1 MTWEP
6 EVEELEERTKLAEAM
21 GGEER
26 IANQH
31 DRGKL
36 TVRERIDLLF
46 DDDTFRER
54 GKHSGT
60 GAYNDDGELVDFFP
74 SGYVMGVGQIAGRR
88 VVTGGGDFTARPA
101 SGSEGAKINSGR
113 AVSKAGHDESIA
125 LELKLPMVRLIDG
138 FGADIRSTGGMGRPY
153 IPELRGWPLE
163 AALMSEVPVVSM
175 ALGAVAGLPA
185 AQVAIAHFAIMVRD
199 MSQVFAAGPPVVE
212 RGLGKTVTKEELGGV
227 KIHAYASGLVDNIA
241 EDEADAFEQVRRF
254 LSYLPSSVYELPP
267 VEDCDD
273 PSDRREEALLDIVP
287 RERNRPQNVR
297 KMLELI
303 VDKDSFFEIGR
314 YFGRSQLTAFA
325 RLAGR
330 PVGVLAGDPMM
341 AGGATDA
348 AAAQKL
354 ESFIDLC
361 DTFHL
366 PIVNFADNPGFMI
379 GPAAEA
385 SGTLRLGA
393 RALCAMD
400 ASTIPWATV
409 LVRKAY
415 GVAGAAHQPYN
426 RFVYRVV
433 WPSGEWGSI
442 PIEGGVQAAYRREIE
457 NSPDPAKRRQEI
469 EDELIAIRT
478 PFGALE
484 AFNAEEMIDPRD
496 TRPLL
501 CEFVED
507 AQEIIRTQLGPTS
520 RIPYLP

>member
-1 MTWEP
+1 MVWQP
-6 EVEELEERTKLAEAM
+6 EIDELARRTEYAEAM
-21 GGEER
+21 GGEQR
-26 IANQH
+26 VGDQH
-31 DRGKL
+31 GRGKL
-36 TVRERIDLLF
+36 TVRERVDLLF
-46 DDDTFRER
+46 DPGTFHER
-54 GKHSGT
+54 GKHAGT
-60 GAYNDDGELVDFFP
+60 GAYNEDGELVDFFP
-74 SGYVMGVGQIAGRR
+74 SSYVFGIGEVNGRR
-88 VVTGGGDFTARPA
+88 VVAGGGDFTARPP
-101 SGSEGAKINSGR
+101 SGSEGAKVNTGRPVAKSGR
-113 AVSKAGHDESIA
+113 DERMA

-138 FGADIRSTGGMGRPY
+138 FGADIRSTGGMGRTY
-153 IPELRGWPLE
+153 IPELPGWPLE

-199 MSQVFAAGPPVVE
+199 VSQVFAAGPPVVQ
-212 RGLGKTVTKEELGGV
+212 RGLGQVVTKEELGGV
-227 KIHAYASGLVDNIA
+227 KIHAYQSGLVDNVA
-241 EDEADAFEQVRRF
+241 DSEADAFEQVRRF
-254 LSYLPSSVYELPP
+254 LSYLPSNVYELPP
-267 VEDCDD
+267 VEECDD
-273 PSDRREEALLDIVP
+273 PPDRREEELLDIIP

-297 KMLELI
+297 KMLGLFL
-303 VDKDSFFEIGR
+303 DRDSFFEIGR
-314 YFGRSQLTAFA
+314 YFGRSQLTGFG
-325 RLAGR
+325 RLAGK
-330 PVGVLAGDPMM
+330 PIGILAGDPMH

-379 GPAAEA
+379 GPSAEA

-400 ASTIPWATV
+400 ASTVPWATV

-457 NSPDPAKRRQEI
+457 NAPDPDKRRQEI

-501 CEFVED
+501 CDWVEMAYAKLPAD
-507 AQEIIRTQLGPTS
+507 LGRKTRPM
-520 RIPYLP
+520 RP

>member
-6 EVEELEERTKLAEAM
+6 ELQELERRASFAEAM
-21 GGEER
+21 GGEQR
-26 IANQH
+26 VADQH
-31 DRGKL
+31 GRGKL
-36 TVRERIDLLF
+36 TIRERIDLLF
-46 DDDTFRER
+46 DRGTFHER
-54 GKHSGT
+54 GKHAGTGVYDDSGT
-60 GAYNDDGELVDFFP
+60 LVDFFP
-74 SGYVMGVGQIAGRR
+74 AGYVVGIGEVDRRR
-88 VVTGGGDFTARPA
+88 VVAGGGDFTARPP
-101 SGSEGAKINSGR
+101 SGSAGARVNSGR
-113 AVSKAGHDESIA
+113 PTSKAGHDERIA
-125 LELKLPMVRLIDG
+125 LEMKLPLVRLIDG
-138 FGADIRSTGGMGRPY
+138 FGADIRATGGMGRTY
-153 IPELRGWPLE
+153 VPELGGWPLE

-185 AQVAIAHFAIMVRD
+185 AQVAIAHFAVMVRGV
-199 MSQVFAAGPPVVE
+199 SQIFAAGPPVVA
-212 RGLGKTVTKEELGGV
+212 RGLGQTVTKEELGGV
-227 KIHAYASGLVDNIA
+227 RVHAYESGLVDNVA
-241 EDEADAFEQVRRF
+241 DDERDAFQQVRRF
-254 LSYLPSSVYELPP
+254 LSYLPSSVYQLPP
-267 VEDCDD
+267 VTASDD
-273 PSDRREEALLDIVP
+273 SVDRREPDLLDIVP

-297 KMLELI
+297 KMIALI
-303 VDKDSFFEIGR
+303 VDQGSFFEIGR
-314 YFGRSQLTAFA
+314 YFGRSQLTGFA
-325 RLAGR
+325 RLGGR
-330 PVGVLAGDPMM
+330 PVGVLAGDPTH

-379 GPAAEA
+379 GPRAEA

-409 LVRKAY
+409 IVRKAY

-426 RFVYRVV
+426 RFVYRVA

-457 NSPDPAKRRQEI
+457 SAEDPEARRTEI
-469 EDELIAIRT
+469 EAELIAIRT

-484 AFNAEEMIDPRD
+484 AFNLEEMIDPRD

-501 CEFVED
+501 CDWAEMAYEKLPAD
-507 AQEIIRTQLGPTS
+507 LGRKARPM
-520 RIPYLP
+520 RP

>member
-6 EVEELEERTKLAEAM
+6 EVEELDRRAKLAEAM

-26 IANQH
+26 IGNQH

-46 DDDTFRER
+46 DKDTFHER
-54 GKHSGT
+54 GKHSGA
-60 GAYNDDGELVDFFP
+60 GAYNEAGELVDFFP
-74 SGYVMGVGQIAGRR
+74 SNYVMGIGQVDGRR

-101 SGSEGAKINSGR
+101 SGSEGAKINAGQR
-113 AVSKAGHDESIA
+113 VSKAGHDENIA
-125 LELKLPMVRLIDG
+125 LEMKLPMVRLIDG
-138 FGADIRSTGGMGRPY
+138 FGADIRATGGMGRTY
-153 IPELRGWPLE
+153 VPELRGWPLE

-199 MSQVFAAGPPVVE
+199 MSQIFAAGPPVVE

-227 KIHAYASGLVDNIA
+227 KIHAYDSGLVDNIA
-241 EDEADAFEQVRRF
+241 EDEQDAFEQVRRF
-254 LSYLPSSVYELPP
+254 LSYLPSNVYELPP
-267 VEDCDD
+267 VEECTD
-273 PSDRREEALLDIVP
+273 PTDRREETLIDIVP
-287 RERNRPQNVR
+287 RERNRPQNTR
-297 KMLELI
+297 KMIGLI
-303 VDKDSFFEIGR
+303 VDQESFFEIGR
-314 YFGRSQLTAFA
+314 YFGRSQITGFA

-348 AAAQKL
+348 NAAQKL

-379 GPAAEA
+379 GPNAEA
-385 SGTLRLGA
+385 SGTLRHGA

-400 ASTIPWATV
+400 ASTVPWATV
-409 LVRKAY
+409 IVRKAY

-426 RFVYRVV
+426 RFVYRVA

-457 NSPDPAKRRQEI
+457 NSPDPDKRRKEI

-501 CEFVED
+501 CDWAEM
-507 AQEIIRTQLGPTS
+507 AYNQLPSDVGRKLRPM
-520 RIPYLP
+520 RP

>member
-6 EVEELEERTKLAEAM
+6 ELEELRRRAAYAGAM
-21 GGEER
+21 GGEVR
-26 IANQH
+26 VADQH
-31 DRGKL
+31 ARGKL

-46 DDDTFRER
+46 DTGTFRER
-54 GKHSGT
+54 GKYAGT
-60 GAYNDDGELVDFFP
+60 GAYDEDGRLVDFFP
-74 SGYVMGVGQIAGRR
+74 AGYVLGIGEIDGRR
-88 VVTGGGDFTARPA
+88 VVAGGGDFTARPP
-101 SGSEGAKINSGR
+101 SGSEGMRIHTGR
-113 AVSKAGHDESIA
+113 PASKSGHDESMA
-125 LELKLPMVRLIDG
+125 LEMKLPMVRLIDG
-138 FGADIRSTGGMGRPY
+138 FGADIRATGGMGRTY

-199 MSQVFAAGPPVVE
+199 VSQVFAAGPPVVE
-212 RGLGKTVTKEELGGV
+212 RGLGQRVTKEELGGIKV
-227 KIHAYASGLVDNIA
+227 HAYESGLVDNVA
-241 EDEADAFEQVRRF
+241 EDEGDAFRQVRRF
-254 LSYLPSSVYELPP
+254 LSYLPSNVYQLAP
-267 VEDCDD
+267 VEPCDD
-273 PSDRREEALLDIVP
+273 PPERREEALIDIVP

-303 VDKDSFFEIGR
+303 LDRGSLFEMGR
-314 YFGRSQLTAFA
+314 YFGRSQLTAFG
-325 RLAGR
+325 RLAGH
-330 PVGVLAGDPMM
+330 PVGVLAGDPMQF
-341 AGGATDA
+341 GGATDA

-366 PIVNFADNPGFMI
+366 PIVNFVDNPGFMI
-379 GPAAEA
+379 GPRAEA

-409 LVRKAY
+409 MVRKSY

-426 RFVYRVV
+426 RFVYRVA
-433 WPSGEWGSI
+433 WPSAEWGSI

-457 NSPDPAKRRQEI
+457 SAEDPAARRAEL
-469 EDELIAIRT
+469 EAELISIRN

-484 AFNAEEMIDPRD
+484 AFNAEDMIDPRD
-496 TRPLL
+496 TRPML
-501 CEFVED
+501 CEWVEM
-507 AQEIIRTQLGPTS
+507 A
-520 RIPYLP
+520 YAKLPSDVGRKTRPMRP

>member
-6 EVEELEERTKLAEAM
+6 EVEELERRGKLAEAM
-21 GGEER
+21 GGKER
-26 IANQH
+26 IGNQH

-46 DDDTFRER
+46 DKGTFHER

-60 GAYNDDGELVDFFP
+60 GAYNEVGKLVDFFP
-74 SGYVMGVGQIAGRR
+74 SGYVMGIGQVDGRR

-101 SGSEGAKINSGR
+101 SGSEGAKINAGQR
-113 AVSKAGHDESIA
+113 VSKAGHDENIA
-125 LELKLPMVRLIDG
+125 LEMKLPMVRLIDG
-138 FGADIRSTGGMGRPY
+138 FGADIRATGGMGRTY
-153 IPELRGWPLE
+153 VPELRGWPLE

-199 MSQVFAAGPPVVE
+199 MSQIFAAGPPVVA
-212 RGLGKTVTKEELGGV
+212 RGLGKIVTKEELGGV
-227 KIHAYASGLVDNIA
+227 KIHAYESGLVDNIA
-241 EDEADAFEQVRRF
+241 EDEQDAFQQVRRF
-254 LSYLPSSVYELPP
+254 LSYLPSNVYELPP
-267 VEDCDD
+267 VEECTD
-273 PSDRREEALLDIVP
+273 PTDRREEALIDIVP
-287 RERNRPQNVR
+287 RERNRPQNTR
-297 KMLELI
+297 KMIGLI
-303 VDKDSFFEIGR
+303 VDQESFFEIGR
-314 YFGRSQLTAFA
+314 YFGRSQITGFA

-341 AGGATDA
+341 AGGATDSH
-348 AAAQKL
+348 AAQKL

-379 GPAAEA
+379 GPNAEA
-385 SGTLRLGA
+385 SGTLRHGA

-400 ASTIPWATV
+400 ASTVPWATV
-409 LVRKAY
+409 IVRKAY

-426 RFVYRVV
+426 RFVYRVA

-457 NSPDPAKRRQEI
+457 NSPDPDKRRQEI

-496 TRPLL
+496 TRLLL
-501 CEFVED
+501 CDWVD
-507 AQEIIRTQLGPTS
+507 MAYNQLPSDVGRKLRPM
-520 RIPYLP
+520 RP